1 MINRLKLN
9 ITIRAV
15 FQGVLATLLL
25 LTLYFTVVSLVSG
38 WAFAQ
43 DQFSKFWYFIV
54 ALAFGFGI
62 QVALFSYLKN
72 SVKQNVSSR
81 VVTTSGVT
89 STAAMISCCSHYLA
103 NILPILGITGF
114 ITIVTQYQIQLFWV
128 GLVANLGGIFFLANK
143 IYGFG
148 Q

>member
-1 MINRLKLN
+1 MTQKLVLTSALKGFLG
-9 ITIRAV
+9 TS
-15 FQGVLATLLL
+15 LLL
-25 LTLYFTVVSLVSG
+25 IIYFSIVTIISG

-54 ALAFGFGI
+54 TLAIGFGI

-128 GLVANLGGIFFLANK
+128 GLVANLDGILYMTNK
-143 IYGFG
+143 VYNLT
-148 Q
+148 

>member
-1 MINRLKLN
+1 MTQKLVLTSALKGFLG
-9 ITIRAV
+9 TS
-15 FQGVLATLLL
+15 LLL
-25 LTLYFTVVSLVSG
+25 IIYFSIVTIISG

-54 ALAFGFGI
+54 TLAIGFGI

-128 GLVANLGGIFFLANK
+128 GLVANLGGILYMTNK
-143 IYGFG
+143 VYNLT
-148 Q
+148 

>member
-1 MINRLKLN
+1 MTPKP
-9 ITIRAV
+9 
-15 FQGVLATLLL
+15 VLMSAIKGFLGTSLLL
-25 LTLYFTVVSLVSG
+25 IVYFSIVTLVSG
-38 WAFAQ
+38 WGFAQ

-54 ALAFGFGI
+54 TLAIGFGI

-128 GLVANLGGIFFLANK
+128 GLVANLGGILYMTNK
-143 IYGFG
+143 VYNLT
-148 Q
+148 